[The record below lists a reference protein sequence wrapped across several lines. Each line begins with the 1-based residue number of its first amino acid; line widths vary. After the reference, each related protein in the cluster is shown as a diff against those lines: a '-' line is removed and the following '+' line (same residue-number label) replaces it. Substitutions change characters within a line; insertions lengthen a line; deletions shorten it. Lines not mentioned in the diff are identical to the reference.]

1 MAVSYDPF
9 APGVLAN
16 PYPWYRWLRSTSPCH
31 YVEGRDFWVVSR
43 YDDVD
48 AVLCNHAIFS
58 SAEGVG
64 FGRRPF
70 RDMISADP
78 PEHTR
83 LRRLLDRQF
92 LPRAVAQLETRV
104 QAIIDSLLDPILE
117 RGRADLVADL
127 AAPLPLIVI
136 AELLGVETERRADFK
151 RWSDDV
157 LAAAG
162 GGLDEATRART
173 EESRRAMAD
182 YLRAAAADRHAHP
195 RPGATDII
203 STLVTASD
211 KDALTTGEVIAFCM
225 LLLVAGNETTTNTVA
240 NGALA
245 VMDHPDQW
253 RPIMS
258 DPALVPSFVEESL
271 RYDSAIQGFFR
282 TARTDAEI
290 AATRIPAG
298 ARVLVLF
305 GSANRDDR
313 HYRDPDT
320 FIGTR
325 NPVDHLAFGSGVHF
339 CLGAHL
345 ARLELRLLMRAF
357 LMRVR
362 RLLPDGEVVRV
373 HNPIARSVHRLPV
386 VVESR

>member
-1 MAVSYDPF
+1 LV
-9 APGVLAN
+9 
-16 PYPWYRWLRSTSPCH
+16 
-31 YVEGRDFWVVSR
+31 
-43 YDDVD
+43 
-48 AVLCNHAIFS
+48 
-58 SAEGVG
+58 
-64 FGRRPF
+64 
-70 RDMISADP
+70 SADP

-83 LRRLLDRQF
+83 LRRIVDRQF
-92 LPRAVAQLETRV
+92 LPRAIAQLEPRV
-104 QAIIDSLLDPILE
+104 RAIIDSLLDPILE

-136 AELLGVETERRADFK
+136 AEVLGVEPERQRDFK
-151 RWSDDV
+151 RWSDDL

-162 GGLDEATRART
+162 GADETTRART
-173 EESRRAMAD
+173 EETGVRWPTICAPRRDRRAN
-182 YLRAAAADRHAHP
+182 P

-211 KDALTTGEVIAFCM
+211 RDALSTSEVIAFCM

-245 VMDHPDQW
+245 IMEQPDQW
-253 RPIMS
+253 RSIMR

-282 TARTDAEI
+282 TARTDAEV
-290 AATRIPAG
+290 AAIGIPAG

-305 GSANRDDR
+305 GSANRDDH

-320 FIGTR
+320 FTASR
-325 NPVDHLAFGSGVHF
+325 NPLDHLPSARDPL

-345 ARLELRLLMRAF
+345 ARLELKPC
-357 LMRVR
+357 R
-362 RLLPDGEVVRV
+362 RLSHPGAPILPDGG
-373 HNPIARSVHRLPV
+373 PAYATRSPGVHRLPV
-386 VVESR
+386 GLIV